1 MSIAVSCPRCQATF
15 GITDDLANGA
25 VCCPKCANVF
35 SRGPSAGILAG
46 SPRASKPASD
56 QEDDEP
62 IPSRPHAS
70 PRVPFPTAP
79 LLILVCGILFLLLA
93 LSAGFNIWIIANPDL
108 RFDREQQA
116 VIAEQQ
122 AQAMRMQAVQEAE
135 CAAANQQRAQQD
147 EAKLKRKSTICAANW
162 SLSSSN
168 WTTRNASSR
177 RKNNLL
183 TTDS

>member
-1 MSIAVSCPRCQATF
+1 MSIAVLCPRCQATF

-35 SRGPSAGILAG
+35 SRSALAGIQAG
-46 SPRASKPASD
+46 APPTASKPAAARND
-56 QEDDEP
+56 REDDEP
-62 IPSRPHAS
+62 IPSRPHAP

-93 LSAGFNIWIIANPDL
+93 LSAGFNLWIIANPDL

-122 AQAMRMQAVQEAE
+122 AQVARMQAVQEAE
-135 CAAANQQRAQQD
+135 RAAVNQQRAQQD
-147 EAKLKRKSTICAANW
+147 EAKLKRDIDDLRRELVAVQQQLDEA
-162 SLSSSN
+162 
-168 WTTRNASSR
+168 R
-177 RKNNLL
+177 RKLEKEN
-183 TTDS
+183 